1 MFTVQVCSCM
11 MFSKL
16 CLFWIYVY
24 CTSVFMHDVFQAL
37 SLSQLPVSIG
47 GRAVA
52 ASGSLTSYIGN
63 EESGDNYHDKLG

>member
-1 MFTVQVCSCM
+1 
-11 MFSKL
+11 
-16 CLFWIYVY
+16 
-24 CTSVFMHDVFQAL
+24 MHDVFQTKTFQAL